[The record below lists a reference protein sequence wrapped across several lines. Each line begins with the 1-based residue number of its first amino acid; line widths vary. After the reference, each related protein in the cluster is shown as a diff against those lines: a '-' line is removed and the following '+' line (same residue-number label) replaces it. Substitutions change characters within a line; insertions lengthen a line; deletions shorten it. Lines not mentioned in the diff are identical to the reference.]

1 MNSSEDRLCIVRLTE
16 DAVADLHRLH
26 KIDPQ
31 IVRAVFKKMLLLE
44 KSPEADEPLL
54 GALVG
59 FRKLVVGDR
68 DWRIV
73 WRITEDAS
81 GTPMLDISEIWAVGA
96 RSDGE
101 VYDEL
106 TSRVARMGNNPKI
119 RPLKDVIVQMGR
131 LYESVE
137 ATAGPDRTSP
147 LPEWM
152 ISALKDQLQL
162 SDREILGLTEQQA
175 KNGLWRT
182 GPVHP
187 KTKSPAATL

>member
-1 MNSSEDRLCIVRLTE
+1 MNPSEDRLCIVRLTE
-16 DAVADLHRLH
+16 DAVSDLHRLH
-26 KIDPQ
+26 KKDPQ

-44 KSPEADEPLL
+44 KSPEAGEPLL

-73 WRITEDAS
+73 WRTTEDAS
-81 GTPMLDISEIWAVGA
+81 GRPILDISEIWAVGA

-106 TSRVARMGNNPKI
+106 TSRVARMGNNPNI

-137 ATAGPDRTSP
+137 ATAEPDRAST

-152 ISALKDQLQL
+152 ISALKDQLHL
-162 SDREILGLTEQQA
+162 SDREILGLTEKQGQERLMA
-175 KNGLWRT
+175 YWSCTSEN
-182 GPVHP
+182 
-187 KTKSPAATL
+187 

>member
-1 MNSSEDRLCIVRLTE
+1 MNPSEGRLCIVRLTE
-16 DAVADLHRLH
+16 DAVADLHRLQ
-26 KIDPQ
+26 KKDPQ

-44 KSPEADEPLL
+44 KSPEAGEPLL
-54 GALVG
+54 GALAG

-81 GTPMLDISEIWAVGA
+81 GTPILDISEIWAVGA

-119 RPLKDVIVQMGR
+119 RPLKDVIVEMGQ

-137 ATAGPDRTSP
+137 VKAEPDRASS

-152 ISALKDQLQL
+152 VSALKDQLHL
-162 SDREILGLTEQQA
+162 SDREILGLTEQQGQERLMA
-175 KNGLWRT
+175 YWSRT
-182 GPVHP
+182 
-187 KTKSPAATL
+187 SES

>member
-1 MNSSEDRLCIVRLTE
+1 MNQPQGRLCIVRLTE
-16 DAVADLHRLH
+16 DAVSDLHRLH
-26 KIDPQ
+26 KKDPQ

-44 KSPEADEPLL
+44 KSPEAGEPLL

-73 WRITEDAS
+73 CRITEDAS
-81 GTPMLDISEIWAVGA
+81 GMTILDISEIWAVGA
-96 RSDGE
+96 RSDSE

-106 TSRVARMGNNPKI
+106 TSRVARMGNSPKI
-119 RPLKDVIVQMGR
+119 RPLKDVIIQMGR

-137 ATAGPDRTSP
+137 TTAEPARAPS

-152 ISALKDQLQL
+152 ISALKDQLHL
-162 SDREILGLTEQQA
+162 SDREIFGLTEQQGQEQLMA
-175 KNGLWRT
+175 YWSRKAE
-182 GPVHP
+182 
-187 KTKSPAATL
+187 S

>member
-1 MNSSEDRLCIVRLTE
+1 MNQPQGRLCIVRLTE
-16 DAVADLHRLH
+16 DAVSDLHRLH
-26 KIDPQ
+26 KKDPQ
-31 IVRAVFKKMLLLE
+31 IIRAVFKKMLLLE
-44 KSPEADEPLL
+44 KSPKAGEPLL

-68 DWRIV
+68 DWRTV

-81 GTPMLDISEIWAVGA
+81 GMTILDISEIWAVGA

-106 TSRVARMGNNPKI
+106 TSRVARMGNSPKI
-119 RPLKDVIVQMGR
+119 RPLKDVIIQMGR

-137 ATAGPDRTSP
+137 ATAEPARAPS

-152 ISALKDQLQL
+152 ISALKDQLHL
-162 SDREILGLTEQQA
+162 SDREIFGLTEQQGQEQLMA
-175 KNGLWRT
+175 YWSRT
-182 GPVHP
+182 
-187 KTKSPAATL
+187 SES

>member
-1 MNSSEDRLCIVRLTE
+1 MSQPRDRLCIVRLTE
-16 DAVADLHRLH
+16 DAVSDLHRLH
-26 KIDPQ
+26 KKDPR

-44 KSPEADEPLL
+44 QSPEAGEPLL

-81 GTPMLDISEIWAVGA
+81 GIPVLDISEIWAVGA

-101 VYDEL
+101 VYEEL
-106 TSRVARMGNNPKI
+106 TSRVARMGNSPKI
-119 RPLKDVIVQMGR
+119 RPLKDVIIQMGR

-137 ATAGPDRTSP
+137 ATAEPALAST

-152 ISALKDQLQL
+152 ISALKDQLHL
-162 SDREILGLTEQQA
+162 SDPEISELSEQQGQQRLIEHWSGH
-175 KNGLWRT
+175 NG
-182 GPVHP
+182 
-187 KTKSPAATL
+187 S

>member
-1 MNSSEDRLCIVRLTE
+1 MNPSEDRLCIVRLTE

-26 KIDPQ
+26 KKDPQ

-44 KSPEADEPLL
+44 KSPEAGEPLL

-81 GTPMLDISEIWAVGA
+81 GMPILDISEIWAVGA

-101 VYDEL
+101 VYEEL
-106 TSRVARMGNNPKI
+106 TSRVARLGNNPKI

-137 ATAGPDRTSP
+137 ATAEPDHTPS

-162 SDREILGLTEQQA
+162 SDREILGLTEQQVQERLMA
-175 KNGLWRT
+175 YWSRT
-182 GPVHP
+182 
-187 KTKSPAATL
+187 SEN

>member
-1 MNSSEDRLCIVRLTE
+1 MNQPQGRLCIVRLTE
-16 DAVADLHRLH
+16 DAVSDLHRLH
-26 KIDPQ
+26 KKDPQ

-44 KSPEADEPLL
+44 KSPEAGEPLL

-81 GTPMLDISEIWAVGA
+81 GMTILDISEIWAVGA
-96 RSDGE
+96 RSDSE

-106 TSRVARMGNNPKI
+106 TSRVARMGNSPKN
-119 RPLKDVIVQMGR
+119 RPLKDVIIQMGR

-137 ATAGPDRTSP
+137 ATAEPARAPS

-152 ISALKDQLQL
+152 ISALKDQLHL
-162 SDREILGLTEQQA
+162 SDREIFGLTEQQGQEQLMA
-175 KNGLWRT
+175 YWSR
-182 GPVHP
+182 
-187 KTKSPAATL
+187 KTES

>member
-1 MNSSEDRLCIVRLTE
+1 MNQPQVRLCIVRLTE
-16 DAVADLHRLH
+16 DAVSDLHRLH
-26 KIDPQ
+26 KKDPQ
-31 IVRAVFKKMLLLE
+31 IVRAMFKKMLLLE
-44 KSPEADEPLL
+44 KSPEAGEPLL

-81 GTPMLDISEIWAVGA
+81 GMTILDISEIWAVGA

-106 TSRVARMGNNPKI
+106 TSRVARMGNTPKI
-119 RPLKDVIVQMGR
+119 RPLKEVIIQMGR

-137 ATAGPDRTSP
+137 ATAEPARAPS

-152 ISALKDQLQL
+152 ISALKDQLHL
-162 SDREILGLTEQQA
+162 SDREIFGLTEQQGQEQLMA
-175 KNGLWRT
+175 YWSRT
-182 GPVHP
+182 
-187 KTKSPAATL
+187 SES

>member
-1 MNSSEDRLCIVRLTE
+1 VS
-16 DAVADLHRLH
+16 DLHRLH
-26 KIDPQ
+26 KKDPQ

-44 KSPEADEPLL
+44 KSPEAGEPLL

-68 DWRIV
+68 DWRII

-81 GTPMLDISEIWAVGA
+81 GMPILDISEIWAVGA

-106 TSRVARMGNNPKI
+106 TSRVARLGNNPKI
-119 RPLKDVIVQMGR
+119 RPLKDVIAQIGR

-137 ATAGPDRTSP
+137 AAAEPARRPP
-147 LPEWM
+147 LPAWM
-152 ISALKDQLQL
+152 ISALKDQLHL
-162 SDREILGLTEQQA
+162 SDREILGLTEQQGQELLMA
-175 KNGLWRT
+175 YWSRT
-182 GPVHP
+182 SG
-187 KTKSPAATL
+187 S

>member
-1 MNSSEDRLCIVRLTE
+1 MNQSQGRLCIVRLTE
-16 DAVADLHRLH
+16 DAVSDLHRLH
-26 KIDPQ
+26 MKDPQ

-44 KSPEADEPLL
+44 NSPEAGEPLL

-81 GTPMLDISEIWAVGA
+81 GMTILDISEIWAVGA

-106 TSRVARMGNNPKI
+106 TSRVARMGNSPKI
-119 RPLKDVIVQMGR
+119 RPLKDVIIQMCR

-137 ATAGPDRTSP
+137 ATAEPARAPS

-152 ISALKDQLQL
+152 ISALKDQLHL
-162 SDREILGLTEQQA
+162 SDREIFGLTEQQGQEQLMA
-175 KNGLWRT
+175 YWSL
-182 GPVHP
+182 
-187 KTKSPAATL
+187 KTES

>member
-1 MNSSEDRLCIVRLTE
+1 MNPSEDRLCIVRLTE
-16 DAVADLHRLH
+16 DAVSDLYRLH
-26 KIDPQ
+26 KKDPQ

-44 KSPEADEPLL
+44 KSPEAGEPLL

-81 GTPMLDISEIWAVGA
+81 GMPILDISEIWAVGA

-101 VYDEL
+101 VYEEL

-137 ATAGPDRTSP
+137 ATAEPDRAPS

-162 SDREILGLTEQQA
+162 SDREILGLTEQQ
-175 KNGLWRT
+175 GQERLMTYWSRT
-182 GPVHP
+182 
-187 KTKSPAATL
+187 SES

>member
-1 MNSSEDRLCIVRLTE
+1 MNPSEGRLCIVRLTE
-16 DAVADLHRLH
+16 DAVSDLYRLH
-26 KIDPQ
+26 KKDPQ

-44 KSPEADEPLL
+44 KSPEAGEPLL

-81 GTPMLDISEIWAVGA
+81 GMPILDISEIWAVGA

-131 LYESVE
+131 LYESVDAKAE
-137 ATAGPDRTSP
+137 PDRAPS

-152 ISALKDQLQL
+152 ISALKDQLHL
-162 SDREILGLTEQQA
+162 SDREILGLTEQQ
-175 KNGLWRT
+175 GQERLMTYWSRT
-182 GPVHP
+182 
-187 KTKSPAATL
+187 SES

>member
-1 MNSSEDRLCIVRLTE
+1 MNPSQDRLCIVRLTE
-16 DAVADLHRLH
+16 DAVSDLHRLY
-26 KIDPQ
+26 KKDPQ

-44 KSPEADEPLL
+44 KSPEAGEPLL

-81 GTPMLDISEIWAVGA
+81 GIPILDIFEFWAVGA

-106 TSRVARMGNNPKI
+106 TSRVARMGNSPKI

-131 LYESVE
+131 LYESIE
-137 ATAGPDRTSP
+137 AIAEPARAPS

-152 ISALKDQLQL
+152 ISALKDQLHL
-162 SDREILGLTEQQA
+162 SDQEISELSEQQGQEQLMA
-175 KNGLWRT
+175 YWSRT
-182 GPVHP
+182 
-187 KTKSPAATL
+187 SES

>member
-1 MNSSEDRLCIVRLTE
+1 VNPSEGRLCIVRLTE
-16 DAVADLHRLH
+16 DAVSDLYRLH
-26 KIDPQ
+26 KKDPQ

-44 KSPEADEPLL
+44 KSPEAGEPLL

-81 GTPMLDISEIWAVGA
+81 GMPILDISEIWAVGA

-131 LYESVE
+131 LYESVDAKAE
-137 ATAGPDRTSP
+137 PDRAPS

-152 ISALKDQLQL
+152 ISALKDQLHL
-162 SDREILGLTEQQA
+162 SDREILGLTEQQ
-175 KNGLWRT
+175 GQERLMTYWSRT
-182 GPVHP
+182 
-187 KTKSPAATL
+187 SES

>member
-1 MNSSEDRLCIVRLTE
+1 MNPSDDRLCIVRLTE
-16 DAVADLHRLH
+16 DAVSDLHRLH
-26 KIDPQ
+26 KKDPQ

-44 KSPEADEPLL
+44 KSPEAGEPLL

-73 WRITEDAS
+73 WRITEDAA
-81 GTPMLDISEIWAVGA
+81 GRPILDISEIWAVGA

-137 ATAGPDRTSP
+137 ATAEPDCASL
-147 LPEWM
+147 LPSWM
-152 ISALKDQLQL
+152 ISALKDQLHL
-162 SDREILGLTEQQA
+162 SDREILGLTEQQGQKRLMA
-175 KNGLWRT
+175 YWSGT
-182 GPVHP
+182 
-187 KTKSPAATL
+187 SES

>member
-1 MNSSEDRLCIVRLTE
+1 MNPSEDRLCIVRLTE

-26 KIDPQ
+26 KKDPQ

-44 KSPEADEPLL
+44 KSPEAGEPLL

-73 WRITEDAS
+73 WRITEDAF
-81 GTPMLDISEIWAVGA
+81 GIPILDISEIWAVGA

-106 TSRVARMGNNPKI
+106 TSRVGRLGNNPKI

-137 ATAGPDRTSP
+137 AAAEPDRASS

-152 ISALKDQLQL
+152 ISALKDQLHL
-162 SDREILGLTEQQA
+162 SDREILGLTEQQVQERLMA
-175 KNGLWRT
+175 YWSRT
-182 GPVHP
+182 
-187 KTKSPAATL
+187 SEN

>member
-1 MNSSEDRLCIVRLTE
+1 MNPSEGRLCIVRLTE
-16 DAVADLHRLH
+16 DAVSDLHRLH
-26 KIDPQ
+26 KKDPQ

-44 KSPEADEPLL
+44 KSPEAGEPLL

-81 GTPMLDISEIWAVGA
+81 GMPILDISEIWAVGA

-101 VYDEL
+101 VYEEL
-106 TSRVARMGNNPKI
+106 TSRVARMGNSPKI

-137 ATAGPDRTSP
+137 ATAEPALTSP

-152 ISALKDQLQL
+152 ISALKDQLHL
-162 SDREILGLTEQQA
+162 SDREILGLTEQQGQERLMA
-175 KNGLWRT
+175 YWSRT
-182 GPVHP
+182 
-187 KTKSPAATL
+187 SES

>member
-1 MNSSEDRLCIVRLTE
+1 MNQPQGRLCFVRLTE
-16 DAVADLHRLH
+16 DAVSDLHRLH
-26 KIDPQ
+26 KKDPQ

-44 KSPEADEPLL
+44 KSPEAGEPLL

-81 GTPMLDISEIWAVGA
+81 GMTILDISEIWAIGA
-96 RSDGE
+96 RSDSE

-106 TSRVARMGNNPKI
+106 TSRVARMGNSPKN
-119 RPLKDVIVQMGR
+119 RPLKDVIIQMGR

-137 ATAGPDRTSP
+137 ATAEPARAPS

-152 ISALKDQLQL
+152 ISALKDQLHL
-162 SDREILGLTEQQA
+162 SDREIFGLTEQQGQEQLMA
-175 KNGLWRT
+175 YWSR
-182 GPVHP
+182 
-187 KTKSPAATL
+187 KTES

>member
-1 MNSSEDRLCIVRLTE
+1 MNPSQDRLCIVRLTE
-16 DAVADLHRLH
+16 AAVSDLHLLH
-26 KIDPQ
+26 KKDPQ

-44 KSPEADEPLL
+44 KSPEAGEPLL

-59 FRKLVVGDR
+59 FRNLVVGDW

-81 GTPMLDISEIWAVGA
+81 GIPILDISGIWAVGA

-106 TSRVARMGNNPKI
+106 TSRVGRLSNNPKI

-137 ATAGPDRTSP
+137 AAAEPDRTSS
-147 LPEWM
+147 LPAWM
-152 ISALKDQLQL
+152 ISALKDQLHL
-162 SDREILGLTEQQA
+162 SEQEISGLTEQQGQKQLMA
-175 KNGLWRT
+175 YWSRT
-182 GPVHP
+182 
-187 KTKSPAATL
+187 SEN